1 MNTKVHISVYCE
13 HNLLNIYES
22 PQKKIQTKVVQGQ
35 MKYILCWT
43 HYSISCT
50 GFRIL
55 EQELL
60 CNAYI

>member
-1 MNTKVHISVYCE
+1 MRA
-13 HNLLNIYES
+13 
-22 PQKKIQTKVVQGQ
+22 KKKKFQTKVVQGQ

-50 GFRIL
+50 SFGIL

-60 CNAYI
+60 WHAYIYKPVYSTVSISL